1 MNVKVMIVIKN
12 QDTRKMMV
20 KKNLQVVVVV
30 VKLKNAK
37 KNVIPE
43 MIVLMENVW
52 NHLKIVI
59 VKEKV
64 VT

>member
-1 MNVKVMIVIKN
+1 MIVIKN

-20 KKNLQVVVVV
+20 KKNLQVVVV

>member
-12 QDTRKMMV
+12 QDIRKMMV
-20 KKNLQVVVVV
+20 KKNLQVVVV

-59 VKEKV
+59 VKEMV

>member
-12 QDTRKMMV
+12 QDIRNMMV
-20 KKNLQVVVVV
+20 KKNLQVV

-59 VKEKV
+59 VKEMV

>member
-20 KKNLQVVVVV
+20 KKNLQVVVV